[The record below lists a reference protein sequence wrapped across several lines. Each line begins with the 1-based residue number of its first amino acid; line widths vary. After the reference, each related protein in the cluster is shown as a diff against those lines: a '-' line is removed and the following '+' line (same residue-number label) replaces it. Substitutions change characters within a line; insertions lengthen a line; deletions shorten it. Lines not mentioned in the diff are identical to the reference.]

1 MDRRH
6 IRYSV
11 HVPVPVHMIVDVDC
25 IRNYSAG
32 SGSASHHAHVGGN
45 VSVKPVREG

>member
-11 HVPVPVHMIVDVDC
+11 LVRVHMIVAADC

-32 SGSASHHAHVGGN
+32 SGSVSHHAHAGDN
-45 VSVKPVREG
+45 VSVKPVRGG